1 MRYKKIALIVNSVL
15 FLLLIAV
22 MQYGQLPF
30 QDQVIIIV
38 VFIAVEMIGVLGVN
52 YMEKKYSQTL
62 SPKLPLVMR
71 LEKVEKIC
79 NACTL
84 TGGKMKCSY
93 YRNPD
98 VVVTKC
104 ESSSNPDGE

>member
-1 MRYKKIALIVNSVL
+1 MKYGKISIIVNLVL
-15 FLLLIAV
+15 FLLLIAG
-22 MQYGQLPF
+22 MQYYQIPF
-30 QDQVIIIV
+30 QDQGIIIV
-38 VFIAVEMIGVLGVN
+38 VFIVAEMTIGVVIDSI
-52 YMEKKYSQTL
+52 EKYLQKSP

-84 TGGKMKCSY
+84 TGGKMKCPY

-104 ESSSNPDGE
+104 ETSSNPDGN